1 MFQAQIAVDYLASGI
16 REQAETMEEN
26 IPMAPR
32 LPLTCKS
39 APSAL
44 PSQNP
49 SVKLGGRKKVKL
61 GRALADVDSDSPLFV
76 DALGGQ
82 GRGGGLWHNFLGH
95 VSPEADEELAF
106 FPTRA
111 QEKPDKHALQQCYRG
126 SLEAKASPNYR
137 RGRGQ
142 SVCVGNL
149 ASGEIAETRAS
160 GGSDSPLSQQ
170 GTAAIVGGP
179 CVPTK
184 RSNEEEPAR
193 FTK

>member
-1 MFQAQIAVDYLASGI
+1 
-16 REQAETMEEN
+16 MEWTCMVTWN
-26 IPMAPR
+26 I
-32 LPLTCKS
+32 
-39 APSAL
+39 
-44 PSQNP
+44 SQTW
-49 SVKLGGRKKVKL
+49 LY
-61 GRALADVDSDSPLFV
+61 
-76 DALGGQ
+76 
-82 GRGGGLWHNFLGH
+82 
-95 VSPEADEELAF
+95 
-106 FPTRA
+106 RA
-111 QEKPDKHALQQCYRG
+111 QEKPDKHALWQCYRG

-142 SVCVGNL
+142 SVCVVKNGLPHQGNL